1 VKRILLLFIIIFSSC
16 ITYKYIE
23 LNISIKEDS
32 GKGHTS
38 TPFPTKIIYNSPED
52 YVTPFYICY
61 WWYHPKPS
69 IVTPQL
75 TFLFNYKPEKF
86 HIYYIEFQY
95 KDNYFKYEVNKD
107 FVINYNDDRVYFNE
121 TWVYGGYY
129 FLEDINF
136 GKYFSEIKPNEE
148 FVLNTNIAYQI
159 DNEDKK
165 IQNLNY
171 IVRKYKTTYSVTIFP
186 QV

>member
-1 VKRILLLFIIIFSSC
+1 VKKILLLSFIIFSSC
-16 ITYKYIE
+16 ISYKYIE
-23 LNISIKEDS
+23 LNIYYKQDS
-32 GKGHTS
+32 GKGHFS
-38 TPFPTKIIYNSPED
+38 TPDPTRIIYNSPED
-52 YVTPFYICY
+52 YVTPFYIYY

-69 IVTPQL
+69 IVTPHL

-107 FVINYNDDRVYFNE
+107 FVINYNSDRVYFNE
-121 TWVYGGYY
+121 TWVYGGSY

-148 FVLNTNIAYQI
+148 FVLNTNIVYKI

-171 IVRKYKTTYSVTIFP
+171 IVTKYKQTNYVTIFP